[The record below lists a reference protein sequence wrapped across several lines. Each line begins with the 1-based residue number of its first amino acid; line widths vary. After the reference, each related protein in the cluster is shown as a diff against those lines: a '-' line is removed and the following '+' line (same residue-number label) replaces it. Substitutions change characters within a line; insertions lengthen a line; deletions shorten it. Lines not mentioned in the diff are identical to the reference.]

1 MSNGLE
7 NPPTRA
13 PVQGLLVLNAQHRYE
28 ETGREQQESSAKLRR
43 SHADNRVRL
52 LVHFRPASHHARVI
66 LKMAVPVG
74 VTEHDIGSAARSM
87 LVGGMEEAAE
97 IRLKLQYV
105 EVVSAHL
112 IQPRA
117 CRIVTRAQPHAGHL
131 IGG

>member
-1 MSNGLE
+1 
-7 NPPTRA
+7 
-13 PVQGLLVLNAQHRYE
+13 Y
-28 ETGREQQESSAKLRR
+28 AKHQR
-43 SHADNRVRL
+43 SQADKRVRL
-52 LVHFRPASHHARVI
+52 LVLFRPASNHARVI
-66 LKMAVPVG
+66 LKMDVPVG
-74 VTEHDIGSAARSM
+74 VTEQDIGSAARSM
-87 LVGGMEEAAE
+87 HVGGIEEAAE